1 MIKSHRTNLTKVI
14 ADFENLGVF
23 IVEAF
28 FFKLESLQFAKSLWK
43 SSKKS

>member
-1 MIKSHRTNLTKVI
+1 MGLILPKVT

-23 IVEAF
+23 IIEAF
-28 FFKLESLQFAKSLWK
+28 FFKLESLQFGRSLWK